1 MKQQLVGGE
10 SMSRNLSER
19 IEVGLS
25 AKGLINVP
33 RNVYENDFTLI
44 VDDSHYKCPSV
55 FAAFLSR
62 RIGSLQSI
70 DPTIREFH
78 ISTKDP
84 HKYFSRIVDLCSGLV
99 ISIDLEDKDFSR
111 FIGHICGELL
121 NGELY
126 EQINGAIEGELTI
139 SLLWIDFNSFIE
151 LNQIMSESFHSFHHI
166 FSKLTNLQFVHY
178 RLKFFVVLSHIVQFN

>member
-1 MKQQLVGGE
+1 
-10 SMSRNLSER
+10 MSRDSSKR

-33 RNVYENDFTLI
+33 RNVYENDFIFI
-44 VDDSHYKCPSV
+44 VGDSHYKCPSV

-84 HKYFSRIVDLCSGLV
+84 HNYFSKIVDVCSGLT
-99 ISIDLEDKDFSR
+99 ISIDLADKEFSK
-111 FIGHICGELL
+111 FVGDICGELF

-126 EQINGAIEGELTI
+126 
-139 SLLWIDFNSFIE
+139 
-151 LNQIMSESFHSFHHI
+151 
-166 FSKLTNLQFVHY
+166 
-178 RLKFFVVLSHIVQFN
+178 